1 MADPVSKPANPG
13 GATAGKSAPSSPA
26 SAPAQG
32 GGKPAASAAAPQ
44 KPPAAAP
51 KPIASIDDLI
61 ERAEDRLIPK
71 GSTVRV
77 SPDNPDVASKARQDE
92 LEDSLQACGIKVVW
106 DKSVGAM
113 DIVVEA
119 PKGKK

>member
-26 SAPAQG
+26 PAAAPSASGPAAAAPAQ
-32 GGKPAASAAAPQ
+32 KS
-44 KPPAAAP
+44 PPAP

-77 SPDNPDVASKARQDE
+77 SPDNPDVASKARQEE

-106 DKSVGAM
+106 DKTLGVS

-119 PKGKK
+119 AKGGKK

>member
-13 GATAGKSAPSSPA
+13 GATAGKSAPS
-26 SAPAQG
+26 APAQG
-32 GGKPAASAAAPQ
+32 GAQPAASAPAPQ
-44 KPPAAAP
+44 KPPAAPP

-71 GSTVRV
+71 GSSVRV

-92 LEDSLQACGIKVVW
+92 LEDSLQACGIKLVW
-106 DKSVGAM
+106 DKSLGAL
-113 DIVVEA
+113 DIVVDA
-119 PKGKK
+119 AKGKK